1 MPNVGGR
8 RFSYTPQGVREA
20 QDYSDISGIP
30 INSTYRHGGPID
42 IYGEGGRVKKKRKK
56 RKKPKPDSK
65 RMGSAKPK
73 VIANVAKKGIDG
85 KSRVKTKTKYC

>member
-8 RFSYTPQGVREA
+8 RFSYTPQGVRDA
-20 QDYSDISGIP
+20 QDYSEISGIP
-30 INSTYRHGGPID
+30 VNSTYRHGGPID

-56 RKKPKPDSK
+56 PKPDPK

>member
-8 RFSYTPQGVREA
+8 RFPYTAQGIREA
-20 QDYSDISGIP
+20 QNYSDTSGIP

-42 IYGEGGRVKKKRKK
+42 MYGEGDRVKKKRKK
-56 RKKPKPDSK
+56 PKS
-65 RMGSAKPK
+65 K

>member
-8 RFSYTPQGVREA
+8 QFPYTPQGVRDA
-20 QDYSDISGIP
+20 QDYSEISGIP
-30 INSTYRHGGPID
+30 VDSTYRHGGPID

-56 RKKPKPDSK
+56 PKPDPK

>member
-1 MPNVGGR
+1 MPNVGGKQ
-8 RFSYTPQGVREA
+8 FPYTAQGVRNA

-56 RKKPKPDSK
+56 PKPDPK
-65 RMGSAKPK
+65 RMGSAKPI
-73 VIANVAKKGIDG
+73 VIANVAKKDIDG

>member
-8 RFSYTPQGVREA
+8 RFPYTAQGMREA
-20 QDYSDISGIP
+20 QDYSDISGVP
-30 INSTYRHGGPID
+30 INRTYRHGGVID
-42 IYGEGGRVKKKRKK
+42 MYGEGGKVKKKRKK
-56 RKKPKPDSK
+56 PKS
-65 RMGSAKPK
+65 K

>member
-1 MPNVGGR
+1 M
-8 RFSYTPQGVREA
+8 
-20 QDYSDISGIP
+20 
-30 INSTYRHGGPID
+30 
-42 IYGEGGRVKKKRKK
+42 YGEGGKVKKK
-56 RKKPKPDSK
+56 RKKPKPDPK

>member
-8 RFSYTPQGVREA
+8 QFPYTPQGVREA
-20 QDYSDISGIP
+20 QDYSEISGIP
-30 INSTYRHGGPID
+30 VDSTYRHGGPID
-42 IYGEGGRVKKKRKK
+42 MYGEGGRVKKKRKK
-56 RKKPKPDSK
+56 PKPDPK

>member
-1 MPNVGGR
+1 MPNVGGKQ
-8 RFSYTPQGVREA
+8 FPYTAQGVRNA

-56 RKKPKPDSK
+56 PKPDPK
-65 RMGSAKPK
+65 RMGSAKPI

>member
-8 RFSYTPQGVREA
+8 QFPYTPQGVRDA
-20 QDYSDISGIP
+20 QDYSEISGIP
-30 INSTYRHGGPID
+30 VDSTYRHGGPID

-56 RKKPKPDSK
+56 PKPDPK

-73 VIANVAKKGIDG
+73 VIANVAKSNIDG
-85 KSRVKTKTKYC
+85 KARVKTKTKYC

>member
-8 RFSYTPQGVREA
+8 QFPYTPQGVREA
-20 QDYSDISGIP
+20 QDYSEISGIP
-30 INSTYRHGGPID
+30 VDSTYRHGGPID
-42 IYGEGGRVKKKRKK
+42 MYGEGGRVKKKRKK
-56 RKKPKPDSK
+56 PKPDPK
-65 RMGSAKPK
+65 RMGSAKPI

>member
-8 RFSYTPQGVREA
+8 RFPYTAQGVREA
-20 QDYSDISGIP
+20 QDYSEISGIP
-30 INSTYRHGGPID
+30 VDSTYRHGGPID

-56 RKKPKPDSK
+56 RKKPKPDPK

>member
-8 RFSYTPQGVREA
+8 QFPYTPQGVREA
-20 QDYSDISGIP
+20 QDYSEISGIP
-30 INSTYRHGGPID
+30 VDSTYRHGGPID
-42 IYGEGGRVKKKRKK
+42 MYGEGGRVKKK

>member
-8 RFSYTPQGVREA
+8 RFPYTAQGIREA
-20 QDYSDISGIP
+20 QNYSDISGIP
-30 INSTYRHGGPID
+30 VDSTYRHGGPID
-42 IYGEGGRVKKKRKK
+42 MYGEGGKVKKK
-56 RKKPKPDSK
+56 RKKPKPDPK

-73 VIANVAKKGIDG
+73 VIANVAKSNIDG

>member
-8 RFSYTPQGVREA
+8 QFPYTPQGVRDA
-20 QDYSDISGIP
+20 QDYSEISGIP
-30 INSTYRHGGPID
+30 VDSTYRHGGPID
-42 IYGEGGRVKKKRKK
+42 MYGEGGRVKKKRKK
-56 RKKPKPDSK
+56 PKPDPK

>member
-8 RFSYTPQGVREA
+8 KFPYTAQGMSEA
-20 QDYSDISGIP
+20 QDYSDISGVP
-30 INSTYRHGGPID
+30 INRTYRHGGPID
-42 IYGEGGRVKKKRKK
+42 MYGEGGKVKKK
-56 RKKPKPDSK
+56 RKKPKPDPK

-73 VIANVAKKGIDG
+73 VIANVAKSNIDG

>member
-8 RFSYTPQGVREA
+8 RFSYTSQGVRDA
-20 QDYSDISGIP
+20 QNYSDISGIP

-42 IYGEGGRVKKKRKK
+42 MYGEGGRVKKKRKK
-56 RKKPKPDSK
+56 PKS
-65 RMGSAKPK
+65 K
-73 VIANVAKKGIDG
+73 VIANVAKTGIDG

>member
-20 QDYSDISGIP
+20 QDYSEISGIP
-30 INSTYRHGGPID
+30 VNSTYRHGGPID

-56 RKKPKPDSK
+56 PKPDPK

-85 KSRVKTKTKYC
+85 KAREKTKTKYC

>member
-8 RFSYTPQGVREA
+8 RFPYTAQGVREA
-20 QDYSDISGIP
+20 QDYSEISGIP
-30 INSTYRHGGPID
+30 VDSTYRHGGPID

-56 RKKPKPDSK
+56 PKPDPK

>member
-1 MPNVGGR
+1 MPNVGGK
-8 RFSYTPQGVREA
+8 RFPYTAQGIRDA
-20 QDYSDISGIP
+20 QDYSDISGTP
-30 INSTYRHGGPID
+30 VDRAYRGGGSID
-42 IYGEGGRVKKKRKK
+42 MYGEGGKVKKK
-56 RKKPKPDSK
+56 RKKPKPDPK

>member
-8 RFSYTPQGVREA
+8 QFPYTPQGVREA
-20 QDYSDISGIP
+20 QDYSEISGIP
-30 INSTYRHGGPID
+30 VNSTYRHGGPID

-56 RKKPKPDSK
+56 PKPDPK

-73 VIANVAKKGIDG
+73 VIANVAKTGIDG

>member
-20 QDYSDISGIP
+20 QDYSEISGIP
-30 INSTYRHGGPID
+30 VNSTYRHGGPID

-56 RKKPKPDSK
+56 PKPDPK

>member
-8 RFSYTPQGVREA
+8 QFPYTPQGVRDA
-20 QDYSDISGIP
+20 QDYSEISGIP
-30 INSTYRHGGPID
+30 VDSTYRHGGPID

-56 RKKPKPDSK
+56 SK
-65 RMGSAKPK
+65 SK

>member
-20 QDYSDISGIP
+20 QDYSEISGIP
-30 INSTYRHGGPID
+30 VDSTYRHGGPID
-42 IYGEGGRVKKKRKK
+42 MYGEGGRVKKKRKK
-56 RKKPKPDSK
+56 PKPDPK

>member
-8 RFSYTPQGVREA
+8 RFPYTSQGVRDA
-20 QDYSDISGIP
+20 QDYSEISGIP
-30 INSTYRHGGPID
+30 VDSTYRHGGPID

-56 RKKPKPDSK
+56 PKPDPK

>member
-1 MPNVGGR
+1 MPNVGGKQ
-8 RFSYTPQGVREA
+8 FPYTAQGVRNA

-56 RKKPKPDSK
+56 PKPDPK